1 MRPDGAWLGAG
12 MQIAVIGAGKIG
24 GTLGAKWR
32 QAGHEVVYGSRTPGP
47 DGPDG
52 SAVKPVGQA
61 LAGAQVVVFAIPGGA
76 VAAVVAEHGAA
87 LNGLVVVDATNRMG
101 GPVVNNRA
109 EIVAAAP
116 GAQYVRAFNTLG
128 WENFAEPP
136 PDADLFFAGDEGAR
150 ATAETLI
157 AAVGLRPQYLG
168 GPEAVATVD
177 SLLPFWFALV
187 KQHDGNRKVALR
199 VVD

>member
-1 MRPDGAWLGAG
+1 M
-12 MQIAVIGAGKIG
+12 V
-24 GTLGAKWR
+24 
-32 QAGHEVVYGSRTPGP
+32 
-47 DGPDG
+47 
-52 SAVKPVGQA
+52 
-61 LAGAQVVVFAIPGGA
+61 
-76 VAAVVAEHGAA
+76 GAA

-128 WENFAEPP
+128 WENFAEPLA
-136 PDADLFFAGDEGAR
+136 DADLFFAADEGAR

-168 GPEAVATVD
+168 GAEAVATVD

-187 KQHDGNRKVALR
+187 KQHGGNRKVALR